1 MSRLAAPRSEPEAS
15 GAWTTYIWASLA
27 GLLVPVIVAL
37 VGLIAVLLD
46 SKGFIG
52 NQVRLGTH
60 LSVYLPEPFTN
71 QRPLVQ
77 LAQLVGVTFVVA
89 CLFSLAVWL
98 HRRDADSKARSV
110 TKALHRKVLQQS
122 LRRAEI
128 EGAAAQYVRAEQL
141 IGTHLPSIQ
150 KGLSMWYRAVPRSV
164 LMLVGCVAVALLVNV
179 WLALL
184 AVVSGIMLWQLYQ
197 RLRYR
202 KGDEIANWEVPRS
215 RRRMAEIVG
224 QAPLLAR
231 LQTHGLADRSFESE
245 LDSLYR
251 RLTAEESRSGQL
263 WPLLFLATSVAVA
276 VLLLGLGA
284 NLLIGDSGLSVPSAL
299 VLGLALGG
307 AIVSADRLA
316 KLSFQLKE
324 SEPSSDAI
332 YLYLQRSD
340 DVAPSE
346 QRVGLAGLRDSVR
359 IDDVT
364 LKDSTGKAILRN
376 LSLQLTPSSFVA
388 LLGTETVSTR
398 ALTELI
404 MGFGRPT
411 EGHVSI
417 DGIPL
422 LDVHPQALAR
432 NVMWVEPSGPLWDGT
447 ITENLRGGDD
457 DINNRDLVEVLE
469 SLNVYEQLQR
479 LPEGLNTYVTVGDSL
494 LSAEITFAIGIARA
508 ILHKPAVVIA
518 MEPPP
523 PAEHLPDDPSLAG
536 LKRLAESGA
545 LVVVLPRRLQT
556 LRSADRVVLLNGP
569 RIAGEGKHAELLSN
583 SDLYRHLNY
592 LLFNPY
598 RHQK

>member
-15 GAWTTYIWASLA
+15 GAWTTYLWASLA
-27 GLLVPVIVAL
+27 GLLVPVIVVL
-37 VGLIAVLLD
+37 VGLITVLLD
-46 SKGFIG
+46 SRGFDG
-52 NQVRLGTH
+52 DTVRLGTH
-60 LSVYLPEPFTN
+60 LNLPLPEDFIR

-77 LAQLVGVTFVVA
+77 LAQLVGVTFA
-89 CLFSLAVWL
+89 IASLFSLAVWR
-98 HRRDADSKARSV
+98 HRREADARARSI
-110 TKALHRKVLQQS
+110 TKSLHRKVLQQS

-150 KGLSMWYRAVPRSV
+150 KGLSMWYRAIPQNV
-164 LMLVGCVAVALLVNV
+164 LMLVGCVAVALLVNI
-179 WLALL
+179 WLAML
-184 AVVSGIMLWQLYQ
+184 AVVSGVLLWQLYH

-202 KGDEIANWEVPRS
+202 QGDEISNWEVPRS

-231 LQTHGLADRSFESE
+231 LQTQGLADRSFETE

-251 RLTAEESRSGQL
+251 RITAEESRDGRL
-263 WPLLFLATSVAVA
+263 WPLLFLATSVAVG

-284 NLLIGDSGLSVPSAL
+284 NLLIGESGLSVSSAF

-316 KLSFQLKE
+316 KLSIQLRQ

-332 YLYLQRSD
+332 YLYLQRRD

-364 LKDSTGKAILRN
+364 LKDSTGRAILRN
-376 LSLQLTPSSFVA
+376 LSLQLRPRSFVA
-388 LLGTETVSTR
+388 LLGTESVSTR

-404 MGFGRPT
+404 MGFGHPS

-447 ITENLRGGDD
+447 IAENLRGGDD
-457 DINNRDLVEVLE
+457 GINSGDLVEVLE
-469 SLNVYEQLQR
+469 KLNVYEQIQR
-479 LPEGLNTYVTVGDSL
+479 LPEGLNTYVTAGDSQL
-494 LSAEITFAIGIARA
+494 PSGVTFAIGVARA

-523 PAEHLPDDPSLAG
+523 PAEHLPDDPGLAG
-536 LKRLAESGA
+536 LKQLAEAGS

-569 RIAGEGKHAELLSN
+569 RIAGEGKHADLLTS